1 MEVNNRLVSLP
12 LKKQKK
18 QNKKTQNASPPEQ
31 FQNTIVET
39 KTKPT
44 SYLSGAPELTLG
56 F

>member
-12 LKKQKK
+12 LKK
-18 QNKKTQNASPPEQ
+18 TPQNATPPEQ

-39 KTKPT
+39 KTKST